1 MSYTE
6 CSIGGVDLYVDPD
19 NVSDGLDAFGDVV
32 PSLDGTMVF
41 KYLAVNPAS
50 YGGFNVLT
58 ISGVYLPTASV
69 VALKGKVANRDLVNV
84 SGLPGV
90 DGGSQ
95 YFIKSMTHGPI
106 KPAVIFPGD
115 SPNNPP
121 IRHTYNLRLIRTTS
135 F

>member
-19 NVSDGLDAFGDVV
+19 NVSDGLEAFGDVV

-50 YGGFNVLT
+50 HGGFNTLT

-69 VALKGKVANRDLVNV
+69 ESLKLRVGNRDTVNV
-84 SGLPGV
+84 IGLPGV
-90 DGGSQ
+90 DSASR
-95 YFIKSMTHGPI
+95 YFIKSMSHGPI

-115 SPNNPP
+115 NLSNPP
-121 IRHTYNLRLIRTTS
+121 IRHTYNLQLIRTTS